1 MAQKYSCFQSLA
13 GKLPS
18 WKSPI
23 MTPAEGAERSLHLYP
38 ALQVSSK
45 FVKPAKSSWRCK
57 AQQVQSSESLCTLIP
72 SLHKADACRLR
83 FYCRKWV
90 YRILYRIPYSPS
102 SSRDV
107 TFFLIWRFEPC
118 SLKVNTFVL
127 PSLVYVRLS
136 DICIFTRCITAD
148 PQGLDGD

>member
-83 FYCRKWV
+83 FYCRK
-90 YRILYRIPYSPS
+90 
-102 SSRDV
+102 
-107 TFFLIWRFEPC
+107 
-118 SLKVNTFVL
+118 
-127 PSLVYVRLS
+127 
-136 DICIFTRCITAD
+136 
-148 PQGLDGD
+148 